1 MTATQRSRPQRDA
14 GPGRDG
20 PGRDPASRG
29 LILVAVAVAL
39 GVILLIQGGG
49 VGFDESTDEL
59 QIDETPPGIDD
70 DGAVTT
76 TTEEAAPSTSVP
88 PAALK
93 VVALN
98 GAGVDGY
105 AGQAQQFL
113 SVAGYTLTTAATAT
127 SQTETTVVYFAP
139 GFEVDAAVIAG
150 LLGLELGAVQPLPAG
165 ESLARDPANFPPD
178 TNVAVLLGPDVQGVV
193 DSGAPADPTASSGS
207 TGPAVTTETTV
218 TTG

>member
-1 MTATQRSRPQRDA
+1 MTTTQRSRPQRDA

-49 VGFDESTDEL
+49 VGFDESADEL
-59 QIDETPPGIDD
+59 QIDDAPAGV
-70 DGAVTT
+70 DGDAAVTT
-76 TTEEAAPSTSVP
+76 TSEASAPTTSVP

-113 SVAGYTLTTAATAT
+113 SAAGYTLTTAATAAAG
-127 SQTETTVVYFAP
+127 TETTVVYFAP
-139 GFEVDAAVIAG
+139 GFEVDAATIAG
-150 LLGLELGAVQPLPAG
+150 LLGLELAAVQPLPTG
-165 ESLARDPANFPPD
+165 ENLARDPANFPPD
-178 TNVAVLLGPDVQGVV
+178 TNVAVLLGPDVQGVI
-193 DSGAPADPTASSGS
+193 DGAAPAGADGSTTTTADPTA
-207 TGPAVTTETTV
+207 PETTAA
-218 TTG
+218 TG